1 MLKAQKIKYPQEIT
15 PRESHERVGRISEI
29 FHKYHDKIYSI
40 ILFHINDKS
49 EADDIFQ
56 NLFLCFLRNPIPAG
70 TKNVMAYI
78 YKTITNDVFD
88 LIRKRKKYQG
98 RLSRYAEKQKYI
110 SGASNPENIA
120 IQAEEIQKLFNLI
133 EKRLPRHQA
142 QVIHLRY
149 IKEYTTFE
157 TARHMGIDEKTVSR
171 YLWAGLKQVQK
182 LSSKT
187 ELGPKVC

>member
-1 MLKAQKIKYPQEIT
+1 MLTTQTSQRPKEIAPQEA
-15 PRESHERVGRISEI
+15 HERVGHISEV
-29 FHKYHDKIYSI
+29 FHKYHDKIYGI

-56 NLFLCFLRNPIPAG
+56 DLFLSFLRNPIPDG

-88 LIRKRKKYQG
+88 MVRKRKKYQD
-98 RLSRYAEKQKYI
+98 RLSRYAEKQKYL
-110 SGASNPENIA
+110 SDASDPEDIA
-120 IQAEEIQKLFNLI
+120 IQTEEVQKLFNLI
-133 EKRLPRHQA
+133 EKRLPRRQA
-142 QVIHLRY
+142 QAIHMRF
-149 IKEYTTFE
+149 IKEYTTSE

-182 LSSKT
+182 LSSEA